1 MKEFII
7 SKPNTSLKEIKGTIP
22 TPNGLFKIEW
32 DFTSE
37 EKLNIEIPKGM
48 KVKLDVKS
56 LKTNNEIKLNGEK
69 VIITDFI
76 LLTEGVHTFIF

>member
-1 MKEFII
+1 MLF
-7 SKPNTSLKEIKGTIP
+7 
-22 TPNGLFKIEW
+22 LFKIEW

>member
-1 MKEFII
+1 
-7 SKPNTSLKEIKGTIP
+7 
-22 TPNGLFKIEW
+22 LFKIEW

-76 LLTEGVHTFIF
+76 LLTDGVYIFSF

>member
-1 MKEFII
+1 
-7 SKPNTSLKEIKGTIP
+7 
-22 TPNGLFKIEW
+22 
-32 DFTSE
+32 
-37 EKLNIEIPKGM
+37 M

-76 LLTEGVHTFIF
+76 PLSEGVYTFSF

>member
-1 MKEFII
+1 MGFLR
-7 SKPNTSLKEIKGTIP
+7 P
-22 TPNGLFKIEW
+22 
-32 DFTSE
+32 E